1 LHSSW
6 RNTNLNSVQ
15 EGTDLKLE
23 LRDYPRIAI
32 FVGLIAALGVIPA
45 IQVIPGVPVTAQTLG
60 VMLAGAVLGSHRG
73 TLAVLMFE
81 LLTLAGLPLLA
92 GGRGGLSAF
101 VGPTAGYLIGW
112 IIGVWVIGFVIEKL
126 PKVPLFLSSLLAF
139 VLGGI
144 VAIYVPG
151 ILWYAYTQ
159 NAPVLAVAQGNL
171 VFLVGDSLKI
181 AVALAV
187 LIALKAAYPKALR

>member
-32 FVGLIAALGVIPA
+32 FAGLIAALGVIPA

-60 VMLAGAVLGSHRG
+60 VMLAGAVLGSYRG

-101 VGPTAGYLIGW
+101 VGPTAGYLFGW
-112 IIGVWVIGFVIEKL
+112 IIGVWVIGFVIENL

>member
-1 LHSSW
+1 M
-6 RNTNLNSVQ
+6 
-15 EGTDLKLE
+15 KLE

-60 VMLAGAVLGSHRG
+60 VMLAGAVLGSYRG

-92 GGRGGLSAF
+92 GGRGGLAAF

-112 IIGVWVIGFVIEKL
+112 IIGVWVIGYVIESL
-126 PKVPLFLSSLLAF
+126 PKVPLFASALLGF

-159 NAPVLAVAQGNL
+159 SAPLLAVAQGNL
-171 VFLVGDSLKI
+171 IFLIGDGLKI
-181 AVALAV
+181 AIALVV
-187 LIALKAAYPKALR
+187 LMALKAAYPKALR

>member
-1 LHSSW
+1 M
-6 RNTNLNSVQ
+6 
-15 EGTDLKLE
+15 KLE

-60 VMLAGAVLGSHRG
+60 VMLAGAVLGSYRG

-101 VGPTAGYLIGW
+101 VGPTAGYLFGW
-112 IIGVWVIGFVIEKL
+112 IIGVWVIGFVIENL
-126 PKVPLFLSSLLAF
+126 PKVPLFISSLLAF

-151 ILWYAYTQ
+151 ILWYSYTQ

>member
-1 LHSSW
+1 
-6 RNTNLNSVQ
+6 
-15 EGTDLKLE
+15 LKLE

-60 VMLAGAVLGSHRG
+60 VMLAGAVLGSYRG

-92 GGRGGLSAF
+92 GGRGGVAAF

-112 IIGVWVIGFVIEKL
+112 IIGVWVIGLVIESL
-126 PKVPLFLSSLLAF
+126 PRFPLFVSSLLGF

-151 ILWYAYTQ
+151 ILWYSYTQ
-159 NAPVLAVAQGNL
+159 NAPLLAVAQGNL
-171 VFLVGDSLKI
+171 IFLVGDGLKI
-181 AVALAV
+181 AIAVAV
-187 LIALKAAYPKALR
+187 LVALKAAYPKALR

>member
-1 LHSSW
+1 M
-6 RNTNLNSVQ
+6 
-15 EGTDLKLE
+15 KLE

-60 VMLAGAVLGSHRG
+60 VMLAGAVLGSYRG

-171 VFLVGDSLKI
+171 IFLVGDSLKI
-181 AVALAV
+181 AIALVV

>member
-60 VMLAGAVLGSHRG
+60 VMLAGAVLGSYRG

-101 VGPTAGYLIGW
+101 VGPTAGYLFGW
-112 IIGVWVIGFVIEKL
+112 IIGVWVIGFVIENL
-126 PKVPLFLSSLLAF
+126 PKFPLFLSSLLAF

>member
-32 FVGLIAALGVIPA
+32 FAGLIAALGVIPA

-60 VMLAGAVLGSHRG
+60 VMLAGAVLGSYRG

-112 IIGVWVIGFVIEKL
+112 IIGVWVIGFVIENL

-171 VFLVGDSLKI
+171 FFLVGDSLKI